1 MILMGYLA
9 GYIVLVLA
17 AAAIVAGIEVLN
29 QYCPHGPARIGRPV
43 AIPVTDRHARLRQN
57 RP

>member
-17 AAAIVAGIEVLN
+17 AAAIVAGVEVLN
-29 QYCPHGPARIGRPV
+29 QYCPHGPPRLRRPV
-43 AIPVTDRHARLRQN
+43 AIPVADRTRLRQN